1 LSLQAGMR
9 LNILHHLPAR
19 ECCNFSHL
27 IFDNST
33 EKKEKKERKSCKS
46 KPTGNLEIS
55 TRQLPVLNCN

>member
-1 LSLQAGMR
+1 LSLQAGMK

-33 EKKEKKERKSCKS
+33 EKKKKKERKKER
-46 KPTGNLEIS
+46 KKKL
-55 TRQLPVLNCN
+55 

>member
-33 EKKEKKERKSCKS
+33 EKKKEKERKSCKS

-55 TRQLPVLNCN
+55 TR